1 MLKSLRAEIYLVCGA
16 IFFAFNG
23 IVSKIILANN
33 LSAMRLTQIRCTGA
47 FLLLMIYVL
56 ARNSRALRTN
66 KIELPWLIAYGVI
79 GFAAVQTGYFIAI
92 ARMHVSVALIIE
104 FTAPIWIVLYIRFVR
119 KKVVPALMWISL
131 LLAFSGLLLLA
142 QVWKGMTLDGI
153 GLLAA
158 FLDAFALAA
167 YFLLGEKLVTHRSTD
182 TLTVWGL
189 GIASLWWAVVTPVWS
204 FPFHIF
210 TQQISLLGRFSSI
223 HLPGWVIILWIVV
236 VGTIVPYMFVL
247 SGLKSLSA
255 STSSTIGMLEP
266 VIAGGFAWWWL
277 GETFSFVQLL
287 GAVVVIVG
295 IILADRARR
304 MSH

>member
-1 MLKSLRAEIYLVCGA
+1 MLQSLRAEIYLVCGA

-33 LSAMRLTQIRCTGA
+33 LSAMRLTQVRCTGA
-47 FLLLMIYVL
+47 FLLLFIYVL
-56 ARNSRALRTN
+56 VRKRRSLRTN
-66 KIELPWLIAYGVI
+66 TIELPWLIAYGII

-119 KKVVPALMWISL
+119 KKAVPALMWISL

-167 YFLLGEKLVTHRSTD
+167 YFLLGEKLITHRSTD

-189 GIASLWWAVVTPVWS
+189 GIASVWWAVVTPIWS

-210 TQQISLLGRFSSI
+210 SQKVSLLGRFSAI
-223 HLPGWVIILWIVV
+223 QLPGWVIILWIVV
-236 VGTIVPYMFVL
+236 MGTIVPYLFVL

-277 GETFSFVQLL
+277 SETFSLVQLL
-287 GAVVVIVG
+287 GALVVIVG

-304 MSH
+304 LSH

>member
-1 MLKSLRAEIYLVCGA
+1 VLKSLRAEIFLVCGA

-23 IVSKIILANN
+23 IVSKIILATD

-47 FLLLMIYVL
+47 FLLLLIFVL
-56 ARNSRALRTN
+56 LRRGSSLGTN
-66 KIELPWLIAYGVI
+66 KAELPWLIAYGII

-104 FTAPIWIVLYIRFVR
+104 FTAPIWIVLYIRFI
-119 KKVVPALMWISL
+119 KKREVPALMWVSL
-131 LLAFSGLLLLA
+131 AMGFSGLLLLA

-158 FLDAFALAA
+158 ILDAFALAA
-167 YFLLGEKLVTHRSTD
+167 YFVMGEKLIAHRSTD

-189 GIASLWWAVVTPVWS
+189 GFASLWWAFITPVWS
-204 FPFHIF
+204 FPFHIL
-210 TQQISLLGRFSSI
+210 TQKVSLLGRFSNYQ
-223 HLPGWVIILWIVV
+223 LPGWVIILWIVV
-236 VGTIVPYMFVL
+236 MGTIVPYMFIL
-247 SGLKSLSA
+247 TGLKSLSA

-266 VIAGGFAWWWL
+266 VVAGGFAWWWL
-277 GETFSFVQLL
+277 RETFSLVQLF
-287 GAVVVIVG
+287 GAVVVIAG

-304 MSH
+304 ASH

>member
-1 MLKSLRAEIYLVCGA
+1 MLKSLRAEIFLVCGS

-23 IVSKIILANN
+23 IVSKIILTSD
-33 LSAMRLTQIRCTGA
+33 LSAMRLVQIRCTGA
-47 FLLLMIYVL
+47 FVLLLAYVL
-56 ARNSRALRTN
+56 LRRGSSLRTN
-66 KIELPWLIAYGVI
+66 RKELPWLIAYGVI

-92 ARMHVSVALIIE
+92 TRMHVSLALIIE
-104 FTAPIWIVLYIRFVR
+104 FTAPIWIVIYIRFI
-119 KKVVPALMWISL
+119 KKRDVPSLMWISL
-131 LLAFSGLLLLA
+131 LMGFSGLLLLA

-167 YFLLGEKLVTHRSTD
+167 YFLMGEKLVARRSTD

-189 GIASLWWAVVTPVWS
+189 GFASLWWAIVTPVWS

-210 TQQISLLGRFSSI
+210 SQKVSLLGRFNTVQV
-223 HLPGWVIILWIVV
+223 PGWVIILWIVV
-236 VGTIVPYMFVL
+236 MGTIVPYMFVL
-247 SGLKSLSA
+247 TGLKSLSA

-277 GETFSFVQLL
+277 SETFSIIQLV
-287 GAVVVIVG
+287 GAVIVIVG

-304 MSH
+304 STH

>member
-1 MLKSLRAEIYLVCGA
+1 VLKSLRAEIYLVCGA

-23 IVSKIILANN
+23 IVSKIILATG

-47 FLLLMIYVL
+47 FTLLLIFVL
-56 ARNSRALRTN
+56 IRRNSSLRTS
-66 KIELPWLIAYGVI
+66 KRELPYLIAYGVI

-104 FTAPIWIVLYIRFVR
+104 FTAPIWIVLYIRFIR
-119 KKVVPALMWISL
+119 KREVPALMWVSL
-131 LLAFSGLLLLA
+131 AMAFSGLLLLA

-167 YFLLGEKLVTHRSTD
+167 YFLLGEKLVTQRPTD

-189 GIASLWWAVVTPVWS
+189 GIASLWWAIITPVWS

-210 TQQISLLGRFSSI
+210 TQKVALLGRFSSYQF
-223 HLPGWVIILWIVV
+223 PGWVIILWIVIM
-236 VGTIVPYMFVL
+236 GTIVPYMFVL
-247 SGLKSLSA
+247 TGLKSLSA

-266 VIAGGFAWWWL
+266 VVAGGFAWWWL
-277 GETFSFVQLL
+277 RETFSLIQLL
-287 GAVVVIVG
+287 GAVIVIAG

-304 MSH
+304 SSH

>member
-1 MLKSLRAEIYLVCGA
+1 VLKSLRAEIYLVCGA

-23 IVSKIILANN
+23 IVSKIILATG

-47 FLLLMIYVL
+47 FTLLLIFVL
-56 ARNSRALRTN
+56 IRRNSSLRTS
-66 KIELPWLIAYGVI
+66 KRELPYLIAYGVI

-104 FTAPIWIVLYIRFVR
+104 FTAPIWIVLYIRFIR
-119 KKVVPALMWISL
+119 KREVPALMWVAL
-131 LLAFSGLLLLA
+131 AMAFSGLLLLA

-167 YFLLGEKLVTHRSTD
+167 YFLLGEKLVTQRPTD

-189 GIASLWWAVVTPVWS
+189 GIASLWWAIITPVWS

-210 TQQISLLGRFSSI
+210 TQKVALLGRFSSYQF
-223 HLPGWVIILWIVV
+223 PGWVIILWIVIM
-236 VGTIVPYMFVL
+236 GTIVPYMFVL
-247 SGLKSLSA
+247 TGLKSLSA

-266 VIAGGFAWWWL
+266 VVAGGFAWWWL
-277 GETFSFVQLL
+277 RETFSLIQLL
-287 GAVVVIVG
+287 GAVIVIAG

-304 MSH
+304 SSH